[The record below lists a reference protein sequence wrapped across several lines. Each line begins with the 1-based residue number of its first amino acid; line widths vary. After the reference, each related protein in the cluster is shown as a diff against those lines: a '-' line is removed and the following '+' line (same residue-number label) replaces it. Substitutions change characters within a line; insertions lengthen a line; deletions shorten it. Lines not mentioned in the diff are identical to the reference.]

1 MTTQPRRVEV
11 VFREILFA
19 ASLIV
24 ASSAPAQT
32 PERTSSTG
40 IPDQVA
46 VKGLGHAAV
55 PTVRS
60 FFRAELRGDL
70 ATSAFGEAEFGAIR
84 AIDGSSDAFVVSL
97 GVCGHQG
104 AVLFTRRS
112 GTPLGVGRYRIS
124 EAAEGGDEILA
135 LVLPGS
141 ATRPTGAFRGQS
153 GWLVIT
159 AASDRLITGRFQLDA
174 IGLLGRREDRHVSVT
189 GLFSA
194 TAGTSSL
201 RVCQDAE

>member
-1 MTTQPRRVEV
+1 VYRQ
-11 VFREILFA
+11 ILFA

-24 ASSAPAQT
+24 ASAARAQT
-32 PERTSSTG
+32 PERTSSNG
-40 IPDQVA
+40 LPDQVA
-46 VKGLGHAAV
+46 VNSLGHAAV

-124 EAAEGGDEILA
+124 EAAEGADEILA

-194 TAGTSSL
+194 IAGTSSL
-201 RVCQDAE
+201 RVCKDAG